1 MLAKEEALQGVKLF
15 VLDMDGTV
23 YLSDRLIEGSLDFI
37 NEVAASGDRD
47 FIFFTNNA
55 SRVPSVYVE
64 KLHKL
69 GLDVDESKIL
79 TAGDVCAEYIK
90 VNYPGARVYLNGT
103 PLLEENWRAK
113 GIQLVE
119 EDPDVA
125 VQSFDTTLTYH
136 KLERICTFVRN
147 GVPFIATHM
156 DTNCP
161 TADGFIPDC
170 GAMCSLI
177 TDSTGVKPR
186 FLGKPWKETVDMISE
201 ITGYKPEEMAFVGDR
216 IYTDVAC
223 GVNNGAKGFLVLT
236 GEADM
241 QTVAE
246 SDVKPTC
253 IYESLN
259 EMRKYL

>member
-1 MLAKEEALQGVKLF
+1 MNFVSFNFIVLCMITVCGYYILPVKYRWVFIMAANVVFYQSAGYRALGYI
-15 VLDMDGTV
+15 VL
-23 YLSDRLIEGSLDFI
+23 
-37 NEVAASGDRD
+37 VAAVSWIGCL
-47 FIFFTNNA
+47 
-55 SRVPSVYVE
+55 E
-64 KLHKL
+64 
-69 GLDVDESKIL
+69 L
-79 TAGDVCAEYIK
+79 TRMHQKEAEFLK
-90 VNYPGARVYLNGT
+90 VNYPGAKVYLNGT
-103 PLLEENWRAK
+103 PVLEENWKEK
-113 GIQLVE
+113 GIHLVE

-136 KLERICTFVRN
+136 KLDRICHYVRN

-161 TADGFIPDC
+161 TEYGFMPDC

-186 FLGKPWKETVDMISE
+186 FLGKPWKETVDMVAE
-201 ITGYKPEEMAFVGDR
+201 ITGYKAEEMAFVGDR
-216 IYTDVAC
+216 LYTDVAT

-246 SDVKPTC
+246 SDVEPTC
-253 IYESLN
+253 IYDSLG
-259 EMRKYL
+259 EMRRYL